1 MSRFTTEELNSMVSS
16 RPKQKDI
23 VLDKIIKR
31 LNYVPELTNK
41 LTKEDVII
49 ILTQAHYDEEDIQD
63 IDYEQPG
70 LYANILPVA
79 YKYLNIDFSRK

>member
-1 MSRFTTEELNSMVSS
+1 MSKLSKPELDALVANK
-16 RPKQKDI
+16 PNPKDI
-23 VLDKIIKR
+23 ILDKIIKR

-41 LTKEDVII
+41 LTREDVII
-49 ILTQAHYDEEDIQD
+49 ILTKAHYDEEDIKD

-70 LYANILPVA
+70 LYSNILPIA